1 MTCPTP
7 ADRATPMKQIS
18 FAQAEHQNKK
28 KVTRRE
34 RFLAQMDILVPWQR
48 LIEAL
53 SPSYFPNS
61 AGKRGRPPIG
71 LERMLRIYFLQQWY
85 ALADEALEDAI
96 YDSQAMRD
104 FIGIDLAIES
114 VPDATTL
121 LRFRHL
127 LEKHALTQRI
137 FEEINAHLAEQ
148 GLFMREGTIVDATIV
163 AAAPSTKNKAKQ
175 RDPEMKQTKK
185 GNQWFFGLKAHIG
198 VDAVTGLTHSVA
210 TTSAN
215 VADVT
220 MTSHLVRDD
229 DTRVYG
235 DAGYTGMWNYLDEE
249 KDAPDSRCCV
259 AAKRGTLKKMEDSP
273 MKTLLLAFEKAKASI
288 RAKVEHPFHVIK
300 NLFGYRKVRYKGLAK
315 NQAQLFALFALG
327 NLVLATRCEGRVDG
341 ASAP

>member
-1 MTCPTP
+1 
-7 ADRATPMKQIS
+7 MKQIS

-34 RFLAQMDILVPWQR
+34 RFLAQMEVLVPWQR
-48 LIEAL
+48 LIDAL
-53 SPSYFPNS
+53 SPSYFPNA

-104 FIGIDLAIES
+104 FAGIDLAIES

-185 GNQWFFGLKAHIG
+185 CNQWYFGMKAHIG
-198 VDAVTGLTHSVA
+198 VDAVTGLTHSVVA
-210 TTSAN
+210 TSAN

-220 MTSHLVRDD
+220 MADALVREDD
-229 DTRVYG
+229 KRVYG
-235 DAGYTGMWNYLDEE
+235 DAGYTGMWKHLDEE
-249 KDAPDSRCCV
+249 KDAPDSKCCV
-259 AAKRGTLKKMEDSP
+259 AAKRGAIKKMDDSP
-273 MKTLLLAFEKAKASI
+273 MKTLLLAIEKAKASI

-315 NQAQLFALFALG
+315 NQAQLFTLFALG
-327 NLVLATRCEGRVDG
+327 NLVLARRCERDADG
-341 ASAP
+341 ASVS

>member
-1 MTCPTP
+1 
-7 ADRATPMKQIS
+7 MKQIS

-34 RFLAQMDILVPWQR
+34 RFLAQMEALVPWQR
-48 LIEAL
+48 LIDVL
-53 SPSYFPNS
+53 SPSYFPNA

-104 FIGIDLAIES
+104 FVGIDLAIES

-137 FEEINAHLAEQ
+137 FEEINAHLAEK

-185 GNQWFFGLKAHIG
+185 GNQWYFGMKAHIG

-210 TTSAN
+210 ATSAN

-220 MTSHLVRDD
+220 MAGALVREDD
-229 DTRVYG
+229 KRVYG
-235 DAGYTGMWNYLDEE
+235 DAGYTGMWKHLGEE
-249 KDAPDSRCCV
+249 KDAPDSKCCV
-259 AAKRGTLKKMEDSP
+259 AAKRGAIKKMDDSP
-273 MKTLLLAFEKAKASI
+273 MKTMLLAIEKAKASI

-315 NQAQLFALFALG
+315 NQAQLFSLFGLA
-327 NLVLATRCEGRVDG
+327 NLVLATRCEGQVDG
-341 ASAP
+341 ASTP

>member
-1 MTCPTP
+1 
-7 ADRATPMKQIS
+7 MKQIS

-34 RFLAQMDILVPWQR
+34 RFLAQMEALMPWQR
-48 LIEAL
+48 LIETL
-53 SPSYFPNS
+53 SPSYFPSS

-71 LERMLRIYFLQQWY
+71 LERMLRVYFLQQWY

-137 FEEINAHLAEQ
+137 FEEINASLAEQ

-175 RDPEMKQTKK
+175 RDPEMKQTRK
-185 GNQWFFGLKAHIG
+185 GNQWFFGMKAHIG
-198 VDAVTGLTHSVA
+198 VDAVTGLTHSVVA
-210 TTSAN
+210 TSAN

-220 MTSHLVRDD
+220 MTGHLVREDD
-229 DTRVYG
+229 KRIYG
-235 DAGYTGMWNYLDEE
+235 DAGYLGMGKYLGED
-249 KDAPDSRCCV
+249 KQDPATRCC
-259 AAKRGTLKKMEDSP
+259 AAARRGAIKKMEDSRK
-273 MKTLLLAFEKAKASI
+273 KTLLLAFEKTKASI

-300 NLFGYRKVRYKGLAK
+300 NLFGYRKVRYKGLTK
-315 NQAQLFALFALG
+315 NQAQLFSLFALA
-327 NLVLATRCEGRVDG
+327 NLVLAGRCQKHPKGVS
-341 ASAP
+341 AS

>member
-1 MTCPTP
+1 
-7 ADRATPMKQIS
+7 MKQIS

-34 RFLAQMDILVPWQR
+34 RFLTQMEALVPWQR
-48 LIEAL
+48 LIDAL
-53 SPSYFPNS
+53 SPAYFPNA

-104 FIGIDLAIES
+104 FVGIDLAIES

-137 FEEINAHLAEQ
+137 FEEINTHLAEQ

-175 RDPEMKQTKK
+175 RDPEMKQTRK
-185 GNQWFFGLKAHIG
+185 GKQYYMKAHIG

-210 TTSAN
+210 ATSAN

-220 MTSHLVRDD
+220 MAGHLVRDD
-229 DTRVYG
+229 DKRVYG
-235 DAGYTGMWNYLDEE
+235 DAGYTGMWKYLDEE

-315 NQAQLFALFALG
+315 NQAQLFTLFALG
-327 NLVLATRCEGRVDG
+327 NLVLATRCEGQVDG

>member
-1 MTCPTP
+1 
-7 ADRATPMKQIS
+7 MKQIS

-34 RFLAQMDILVPWQR
+34 RFLAQMEALVPWPR

-85 ALADEALEDAI
+85 ALADEALEDAL

-127 LEKHALTQRI
+127 LEQHALTQRI
-137 FEEINAHLAEQ
+137 FDEINAHLTEQ

-163 AAAPSTKNKAKQ
+163 AAAPSTRNKARQ
-175 RDPEMKQTKK
+175 RDPEMKQTRK
-185 GNQWFFGLKAHIG
+185 GKQYYFGMKAHIG

-210 TTSAN
+210 ATSAN

-220 MTSHLVRDD
+220 MTSELVRDD
-229 DTRVYG
+229 DKRVYG
-235 DAGYTGMWNYLDEE
+235 DAGYTGMWSYLGEE

-259 AAKRGTLKKMEDSP
+259 AARRSTIKKMEDSP
-273 MKTLLLAFEKAKASI
+273 MKVLLLKYEKAKASI
-288 RAKVEHPFHVIK
+288 RAKVEHPFHVLK
-300 NLFGYRKVRYKGLAK
+300 NLFGYRKVRYKGLAR
-315 NQAQLFALFALG
+315 NQAQLFTLFALG
-327 NLVLATRCEGRVDG
+327 NLLLAGRCQGHADG
-341 ASAP
+341 ASVS

>member
-1 MTCPTP
+1 
-7 ADRATPMKQIS
+7 MKQIS

-34 RFLAQMDILVPWQR
+34 RFLAQMEALVPWQR
-48 LIEAL
+48 LIDAL
-53 SPSYFPNS
+53 SPAYFPNA

-104 FIGIDLAIES
+104 FVGIDLAIES

-137 FEEINAHLAEQ
+137 FEEINAHLAEK

-185 GNQWFFGLKAHIG
+185 GNQWYFGMKAHIG
-198 VDAVTGLTHSVA
+198 VDAVTGLTHSVVA
-210 TTSAN
+210 TSAN

-220 MTSHLVRDD
+220 MAGALVREDD
-229 DTRVYG
+229 KRVYG
-235 DAGYTGMWNYLDEE
+235 DAGYTGMWKHIDEE
-249 KDAPDSRCCV
+249 KDASDSRCCV
-259 AAKRGTLKKMEDSP
+259 AAKRGAIKKMDDSP
-273 MKTLLLAFEKAKASI
+273 MKTLLLAIEKAKASI

-300 NLFGYRKVRYKGLAK
+300 NLFGYRKVRYKGLVK
-315 NQAQLFALFALG
+315 NQAQLFSLFGLA
-327 NLVLATRCEGRVDG
+327 NLVLATRCEGQVDG
-341 ASAP
+341 ASTP

>member
-1 MTCPTP
+1 
-7 ADRATPMKQIS
+7 MKQIS

-34 RFLAQMDILVPWQR
+34 RFLAQMEAVVPWQR
-48 LIEAL
+48 LIDAL
-53 SPSYFPNS
+53 SPSYFPNA

-85 ALADEALEDAI
+85 GLADEALEDAI

-127 LEKHALTQRI
+127 LEKHSLTQRI
-137 FEEINAHLAEQ
+137 FDEINAHLAEQ

-163 AAAPSTKNKAKQ
+163 AAAPSTKNQAKQ

-185 GNQWFFGLKAHIG
+185 GKQYYFGMKAHIG
-198 VDAVTGLTHSVA
+198 VDAVTVLTHSVVA
-210 TTSAN
+210 TSAN

-220 MTSHLVRDD
+220 MAGQLVRDD
-229 DTRVYG
+229 DKQVYG
-235 DAGYTGMWNYLDEE
+235 DAGYTGMWKHLNEE
-249 KDAPDSRCCV
+249 KDDPDCRCCV
-259 AAKRGTLKKMEDSP
+259 AAKRGAIKKMEDSP
-273 MKTLLLAFEKAKASI
+273 MKTLLLEFEKAKASI
-288 RAKVEHPFHVIK
+288 RAKVEHPFHIIK

-315 NQAQLFALFALG
+315 NQAQLFSLFGLA

>member
-1 MTCPTP
+1 
-7 ADRATPMKQIS
+7 MKQIS

-34 RFLAQMDILVPWQR
+34 RFLAQMEALVPWQR
-48 LIEAL
+48 LIDAL
-53 SPSYFPNS
+53 SPSYFPNA

-71 LERMLRIYFLQQWY
+71 LERMLRVYFLQQWY

-127 LEKHALTQRI
+127 LETHALTQRI
-137 FEEINAHLAEQ
+137 FEEINASLVEQ

-163 AAAPSTKNKAKQ
+163 AAAPSTKNRAKQ
-175 RDPEMKQTKK
+175 RDPAMKQTKK
-185 GNQWFFGLKAHIG
+185 GNQWYFGMKAHIG
-198 VDAVTGLTHSVA
+198 IDAVTGLTHTVVA
-210 TTSAN
+210 TSAN

-220 MTSHLVRDD
+220 MAGDLVRDD
-229 DTRVYG
+229 APRVYG
-235 DAGYTGMWNYLDEE
+235 DAGYLGMGHYLGEE
-249 KDAPDSRCCV
+249 KDDPGSRCCV
-259 AAKRGTLKKMEDSP
+259 AAKRGAIKTMDDGPL
-273 MKTLLLAFEKAKASI
+273 KTLRQAIEKTKASI

-315 NQAQLFALFALG
+315 NQAQLFSLFALA
-327 NLVLATRCEGRVDG
+327 NLVLAKRCEGRVDG
-341 ASAP
+341 VSAS

>member
-1 MTCPTP
+1 
-7 ADRATPMKQIS
+7 MKQIS

-34 RFLAQMDILVPWQR
+34 RFLAQMEALVPWQR

-104 FIGIDLAIES
+104 FVGIDLAIES

-137 FEEINAHLAEQ
+137 FEEINAHLAEK

-185 GNQWFFGLKAHIG
+185 GNQWYFGMKAHIG

-210 TTSAN
+210 ATSAN

-220 MTSHLVRDD
+220 MAGALVREDD
-229 DTRVYG
+229 KRVYG
-235 DAGYTGMWNYLDEE
+235 DAGYTGMWKHLGEE
-249 KDAPDSRCCV
+249 KDAPDSKCYV
-259 AAKRGTLKKMEDSP
+259 AAKRGAIKKMDDSP
-273 MKTLLLAFEKAKASI
+273 MKTMLLAIEKAKASI

-315 NQAQLFALFALG
+315 NQAQLFSLFGLA
-327 NLVLATRCEGRVDG
+327 NLVLSTRCEGQIDG
-341 ASAP
+341 AITP

>member
-1 MTCPTP
+1 
-7 ADRATPMKQIS
+7 MKQIS
-18 FAQAEHQNKK
+18 FAQAEHQTKK

-34 RFLAQMDILVPWQR
+34 RFLAQMDAVVPWQR
-48 LIEAL
+48 LIDAL

-137 FEEINAHLAEQ
+137 FEEINASLAEQ

-185 GNQWFFGLKAHIG
+185 GNQWYFGLKAHIG
-198 VDAVTGLTHSVA
+198 VDAVTGLTHSVVA
-210 TTSAN
+210 TSAN

-220 MTSHLVRDD
+220 MAGHLVREDD
-229 DTRVYG
+229 KRVYG
-235 DAGYTGMWNYLDEE
+235 DAGYLGVWKYLDEE
-249 KDAPDSRCCV
+249 KDAPDSRCCI
-259 AAKRGTLKKMEDSP
+259 AAKRGAIKKLEDSP
-273 MKTLLLAFEKAKASI
+273 MKTLLLAFEKTKASI

-300 NLFGYRKVRYKGLAK
+300 NLFGYRKVCYKGLAK
-315 NQAQLFALFALG
+315 NQAQLFTLFALG
-327 NLVLATRCEGRVDG
+327 NLVLAGRCQGHGDG
-341 ASAP
+341 VSVS

>member
-1 MTCPTP
+1 
-7 ADRATPMKQIS
+7 MKQIS

-34 RFLAQMDILVPWQR
+34 RFLTQMEALVPWQR
-48 LIEAL
+48 LIDAL
-53 SPSYFPNS
+53 SPAYFPNA

-104 FIGIDLAIES
+104 FVGIDLAIES

-137 FEEINAHLAEQ
+137 FEEINTHLAEQ

-163 AAAPSTKNKAKQ
+163 AAAPSTKNKAKE

-185 GNQWFFGLKAHIG
+185 GQQYYFGMKAHIG

-210 TTSAN
+210 ATSAN

-229 DTRVYG
+229 DKRVYG
-235 DAGYTGMWNYLDEE
+235 DAGYTGMWSYLDEE

-259 AAKRGTLKKMEDSP
+259 AAKRGTIKKMDDSP
-273 MKTLLLAFEKAKASI
+273 MKTLLLEFEKTKAGI

-315 NQAQLFALFALG
+315 NQAQLFSLFSLA
-327 NLVLATRCEGRVDG
+327 NLVLAKRCEGRVDG
-341 ASAP
+341 ASPS

>member
-1 MTCPTP
+1 M
-7 ADRATPMKQIS
+7 
-18 FAQAEHQNKK
+18 
-28 KVTRRE
+28 
-34 RFLAQMDILVPWQR
+34 PWQR
-48 LIEAL
+48 LIDAL
-53 SPSYFPNS
+53 SPSYFPNA

-104 FIGIDLAIES
+104 FVAIES

-121 LRFRHL
+121 PCFRHL

-137 FEEINAHLAEQ
+137 FEEVNAHLAEQ

-185 GNQWFFGLKAHIG
+185 GNQWYFGMKAHIG
-198 VDAVTGLTHSVA
+198 VDAVTGLTHRVA
-210 TTSAN
+210 ATSAN
-215 VADVT
+215 IADVT
-220 MTSHLVRDD
+220 MTSELVRDD
-229 DTRVYG
+229 DKRVYG
-235 DAGYTGMWNYLDEE
+235 DAGYTGMWKYLDEE

-259 AAKRGTLKKMEDSP
+259 SAKRGAIKKMEDSP
-273 MKTLLLAFEKAKASI
+273 MKALLLKIEKAKASI

-300 NLFGYRKVRYKGLAK
+300 NLFGYRKVRYKGLA
-315 NQAQLFALFALG
+315 
-327 NLVLATRCEGRVDG
+327 NLVLEARCEGRIDR
-341 ASAP
+341 ASTS

>member
-1 MTCPTP
+1 
-7 ADRATPMKQIS
+7 MKQIS

-28 KVTRRE
+28 KITRRE
-34 RFLAQMDILVPWQR
+34 RFLAQMEALVPWQR
-48 LIEAL
+48 LINAL
-53 SPSYFPNS
+53 SPSYFPNA

-104 FIGIDLAIES
+104 FVGIDLAIES

-137 FEEINAHLAEQ
+137 FEEINAHLAEK

-185 GNQWFFGLKAHIG
+185 GNQWYFGMKAHIG

-210 TTSAN
+210 ASSAN

-220 MTSHLVRDD
+220 MAGALVRDD
-229 DTRVYG
+229 DKRVYG
-235 DAGYTGMWNYLDEE
+235 DAGYTGMGKHLDEE
-249 KDAPDSRCCV
+249 KDASDSRCCV
-259 AAKRGTLKKMEDSP
+259 AAKRGAIKKMDDSP
-273 MKTLLLAFEKAKASI
+273 MKALLLAIEKTKASI

-315 NQAQLFALFALG
+315 NQAQLLSLFGLA
-327 NLVLATRCEGRVDG
+327 NLVLSTRCKGRVNG

>member
-1 MTCPTP
+1 
-7 ADRATPMKQIS
+7 MKQIS

-34 RFLAQMDILVPWQR
+34 RFLARMEKLVPWQR
-48 LIEAL
+48 LIAAL

-104 FIGIDLAIES
+104 FIGIDLVSS

-127 LEKHALTQRI
+127 LEQHALTQRI

-163 AAAPSTKNKAKQ
+163 AAAPSTRNKARQ
-175 RDPEMKQTKK
+175 RDPEMKQTRK
-185 GNQWFFGLKAHIG
+185 GKQYYFGMKAHIG

-210 TTSAN
+210 ATSAN

-220 MTSHLVRDD
+220 MAGALVREDD
-229 DTRVYG
+229 KRVYG
-235 DAGYTGMWNYLDEE
+235 DAGYTGMWKYLDEE

-259 AAKRGTLKKMEDSP
+259 AAKRGPIKKMEDSP
-273 MKTLLLAFEKAKASI
+273 MKALLLAIEKAKASI

-300 NLFGYRKVRYKGLAK
+300 NLFGYRKVRYKGLAR
-315 NQAQLFALFALG
+315 NQAQLFTLFALG
-327 NLVLATRCEGRVDG
+327 NLVLAGRCQGHADG
-341 ASAP
+341 ASVS

>member
-1 MTCPTP
+1 
-7 ADRATPMKQIS
+7 MKQIS

-34 RFLAQMDILVPWQR
+34 RFLAQMEALVPWER
-48 LIEAL
+48 LIDAL
-53 SPSYFPNS
+53 SPSYFPNA

-104 FIGIDLAIES
+104 FVGIDLAIES

-185 GNQWFFGLKAHIG
+185 GNQWYFGLKAHIG
-198 VDAVTGLTHSVA
+198 VDAVTGLTHSVVA
-210 TTSAN
+210 TSAN

-220 MTSHLVRDD
+220 MADALVREDD
-229 DTRVYG
+229 KRVYG
-235 DAGYTGMWNYLDEE
+235 DAGYTGMWRHLDEE
-249 KDAPDSRCCV
+249 KDAPDSKCCV
-259 AAKRGTLKKMEDSP
+259 AAKRGAIKKMDDTP
-273 MKTLLLAFEKAKASI
+273 MKTLLLAIEKAKASI

-315 NQAQLFALFALG
+315 NQAQLFTLFALG
-327 NLVLATRCEGRVDG
+327 NLVLATRCEGQVDG
-341 ASAP
+341 AGAP